1 MIKRTHI
8 IGLALLCGGMLV
20 GGAAPQLLAATS
32 TTPDI
37 LSDDRAAV
45 SDAVDLRSGKP
56 PAGPNPHAG
65 NPTVRGTPLWSIPL
79 SALPATQER
88 PIFSA
93 SRRPP
98 QRAVVAPHVDQVQAP
113 PPVKAAEP
121 E

>member
-20 GGAAPQLLAATS
+20 GGVAPQLLAATS

-45 SDAVDLRSGKP
+45 SDAVDLGSVKPLARPIRDAGKP
-56 PAGPNPHAG
+56 PGRG
-65 NPTVRGTPLWSIPL
+65 NPLWSIPL
-79 SALPATQER
+79 SALTATQER

-113 PPVKAAEP
+113 PPVKAAE
-121 E
+121 